1 MSFVQQY
8 RSVLLFAGFLVLSSV
23 LVVRQIAI
31 NEDHHV
37 QLREA
42 FILLYNKG
50 YHPEAARLYQ
60 RLLADLETLPNR
72 RLLEDFQRTLPLVDP
87 LRDQPENLIWQY
99 HWTVSNEMEKRSES
113 TLQKAL
119 KLAEEKWP

>member
-8 RSVLLFAGFLVLSSV
+8 RSILLFAGFLVLSSV
-23 LVVRQIAI
+23 LVIRQLAI
-31 NEDHHV
+31 NENHHV
-37 QLREA
+37 ELREA

-50 YHPEAARLYQ
+50 YGPEAERLYQ
-60 RLLADLETLPNR
+60 RLLADLDTLPNR
-72 RLLEDFQRTLPLVDP
+72 GLLEDFQRTLTLVDP
-87 LRDQPENLIWQY
+87 LKDQPDNLIWQY

-119 KLAEEKWP
+119 KLAEEN